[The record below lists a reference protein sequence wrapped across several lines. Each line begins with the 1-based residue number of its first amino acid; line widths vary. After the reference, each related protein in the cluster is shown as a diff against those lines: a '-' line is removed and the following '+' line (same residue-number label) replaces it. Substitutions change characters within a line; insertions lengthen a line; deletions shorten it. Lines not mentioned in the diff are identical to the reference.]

1 MAKNMIQI
9 PEKYQKLLKLQRGTT
24 TLRHIEFSQAH
35 VNKVK
40 EYVEP
45 GERIMDIGAGL
56 GVQMA
61 LVGDNYFDEMHLVDR
76 TEHNP
81 SGRVSNY
88 GPSSNFDF
96 YADMEFAV
104 DLVEQHCP
112 NTKVFGHDPESL
124 PDLQFDCFVSFYSWG
139 YHYGMDND
147 YLQYVKTHMKP
158 DGKCFLTV
166 KEKNDLNFSIAI
178 TNEGLI
184 YEKVHKF
191 EAAHLVKITHK

>member
-1 MAKNMIQI
+1 M
-9 PEKYQKLLKLQRGTT
+9 PR
-24 TLRHIEFSQAH
+24 
-35 VNKVK
+35 
-40 EYVEP
+40 P
-45 GERIMDIGAGL
+45 RIKGF
-56 GVQMA
+56 Q
-61 LVGDNYFDEMHLVDR
+61 NYFAGKYYR
-76 TEHNP
+76 
-81 SGRVSNY
+81 
-88 GPSSNFDF
+88 
-96 YADMEFAV
+96 
-104 DLVEQHCP
+104 
-112 NTKVFGHDPESL
+112 
-124 PDLQFDCFVSFYSWG
+124 FVSFYSWG